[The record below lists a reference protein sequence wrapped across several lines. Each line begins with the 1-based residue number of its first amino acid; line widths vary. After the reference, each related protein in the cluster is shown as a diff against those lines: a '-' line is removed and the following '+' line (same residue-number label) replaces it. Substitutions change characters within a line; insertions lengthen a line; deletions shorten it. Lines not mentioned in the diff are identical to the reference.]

1 MGRKTTQTTRRARA
15 APGETRGRAVP
26 GETRARVLS
35 FVRECVERGRPPSV
49 REVQAALGLRAVES
63 ARAHL
68 EQLVAEGK
76 LAKEQGVARGYRLAE
91 GESAP
96 VRCIPLLGRVQAG
109 ALSEAIDERARFDE
123 SASFA
128 DRDDVVPIDTRRLR
142 GRTDDLFALRVR
154 GASMRDAGI
163 LDGDLVIVR
172 ARARAEHGD
181 IVVARIDSEATVKRL
196 VVARGRVELH
206 PANPDFAP
214 IVPRAGEELAILGRV
229 IEVRRHLPV

>member
-1 MGRKTTQTTRRARA
+1 MSRKTTRRTRA
-15 APGETRGRAVP
+15 AP
-26 GETRARVLS
+26 GETRARVLT
-35 FVRECVERGRPPSV
+35 FVRECVEHGRPPSV

-68 EQLVAEGK
+68 EQLVADGK
-76 LAKEQGVARGYRLAE
+76 LAKEQGVARGYRLAD
-91 GESAP
+91 GEHAP

-109 ALSEAIDERARFDE
+109 ALSEAIDERSGFDDD
-123 SASFA
+123 SIFGKH
-128 DRDDVVPIDTRRLR
+128 DDVIPIDTRRLR

-154 GASMRDAGI
+154 GESMRDAGI

-181 IVVARIDSEATVKRL
+181 IVVARIDGEATVKRL
-196 VVARGRVELH
+196 VLARGRAELH

-214 IVPRAGEELAILGRV
+214 IVPRAGEELVLLGRV
-229 IEVRRHLPV
+229 IEVRRHLPA

>member
-1 MGRKTTQTTRRARA
+1 MSRKTTRRARSA
-15 APGETRGRAVP
+15 P
-26 GETRARVLS
+26 GETRARVLD

-76 LAKEQGVARGYRLAE
+76 LAKEQGVARGYRLAD

-109 ALSEAIDERARFDE
+109 ALSEAIDGRSGFD
-123 SASFA
+123 

-181 IVVARIDSEATVKRL
+181 IVVARIDAEATVKRL
-196 VVARGRVELH
+196 VIARGRAELH

-214 IVPRAGEELAILGRV
+214 IVPRAGEELVILGRV
-229 IEVRRHLPV
+229 IEVRRHLPA